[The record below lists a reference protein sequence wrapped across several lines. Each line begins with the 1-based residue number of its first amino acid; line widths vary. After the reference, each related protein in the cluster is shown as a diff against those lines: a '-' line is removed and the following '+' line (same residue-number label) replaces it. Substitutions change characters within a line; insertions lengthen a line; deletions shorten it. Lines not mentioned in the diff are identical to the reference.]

1 MKLLL
6 DTAVLLWVSYDAP
19 QLSPAARAA
28 YADPGNER
36 YVSVASLWEII
47 VKNRLGKLPLP
58 VPVDQ
63 LLEPLKCTGTV
74 NVLPL
79 SESAV
84 LRLHSLPDVHRDP
97 FDRMLV
103 CQALDEGLT
112 LVTPDATLA
121 TYPVPTLW

>member
-1 MKLLL
+1 VRLLL

-19 QLSPAARAA
+19 RLSPSARAA
-28 YADPGNER
+28 YADPANER
-36 YVSVASLWEII
+36 FVSVASLWEVV

-58 VPVDQ
+58 LPIDQ
-63 LLEPLKCTGTV
+63 LVEPLKRSGAV
-74 NVLPL
+74 VILPL
-79 SESAV
+79 NETAV
-84 LRLHSLPDVHRDP
+84 LRLHSLPEVHRDP

-121 TYPVPTLW
+121 GYPVPILW